1 MALENPSWGYTRI
14 RGALANLGHQVGC
27 GTIATGN
34 LTSYRR
40 VFGKHTY
47 RRVSTRGHM
56 RLKLNT
62 EAVRRIV
69 PPAAGYVL
77 YWDSELCGFGL
88 RVTARGARSFTVE
101 KRIRGRTREAG
112 HHDPR
117 GGVP

>member
-1 MALENPSWGYTRI
+1 MKTIVELVLQMALENPSWGYTRI

-34 LTSYRR
+34 LTSYRSA
-40 VFGKHTY
+40 FGKHTY

-69 PPAAGYVL
+69 PQRRAMSYIG
-77 YWDSELCGFGL
+77 
-88 RVTARGARSFTVE
+88 TASCVVSVCA
-101 KRIRGRTREAG
+101 
-112 HHDPR
+112 
-117 GGVP
+117 